1 MPSQRRVETAL
12 SNCDL
17 VVSVEDSVCI
27 VRQSWE
33 ALRIACFLKEL
44 DLAGRET
51 NCSSLA
57 VRRLYHVVC
66 VALPILQTRLD
77 CWLRSSPA

>member
-27 VRQSWE
+27 VRQSWG

-44 DLAGRET
+44 KAMERET
-51 NCSSLA
+51 NCSSLT
-57 VRRLYHVVC
+57 VQQLYHAVC

>member
-1 MPSQRRVETAL
+1 METAL

-17 VVSVEDSVCI
+17 VVSVEDSVCT

-33 ALRIACFLKEL
+33 ALRIACFVKEL
-44 DLAGRET
+44 NVMERET
-51 NCSSLA
+51 NCSSLTA
-57 VRRLYHVVC
+57 QRLYHVVC

-77 CWLRSSPA
+77 CWLHSSPA